1 MRDFNRVIRYLAYT
15 LEILV
20 LFMLQETPGLLPSI
34 FGVRPVLLLPAVV
47 SIAMFA
53 KEIPALAF
61 GIVGG
66 LFCDFGLSGTLGFH
80 ALVLGLLCFFIS
92 LVVRVYMQVN
102 LVTALLTGVWSI
114 GLAICA
120 QWFFLYFF
128 NYAQPAYAFTHHYA
142 PKYGYTLLFMPLL
155 YLLNRGLSQALG
167 AQEEGQFPYSR
178 K

>member
-1 MRDFNRVIRYLAYT
+1 M
-15 LEILV
+15 
-20 LFMLQETPGLLPSI
+20 
-34 FGVRPVLLLPAVV
+34 LLLPAVV
-47 SIAMFA
+47 SIAMFE
-53 KEIPALAF
+53 KEIHALAF

-120 QWFFLYFF
+120 QWFFL
-128 NYAQPAYAFTHHYA
+128 
-142 PKYGYTLLFMPLL
+142 
-155 YLLNRGLSQALG
+155 
-167 AQEEGQFPYSR
+167 
-178 K
+178 